1 MRQQYKRQSFAAWSF
16 WLTLLVGGTLY
27 GASHFDWFD
36 IAWPW
41 SSPPGPA
48 VAQTTPAEASAHPLP
63 PDGQIE
69 VSPNAVGPQSEPPP
83 EVDDAPPPKHESMKS
98 AKARLM
104 VQHAEDSP
112 PKLRANP
119 TTPSSVEPA
128 SIDDVDMTRPRFS
141 ATSDTSSA
149 PPPQK
154 PALQAQSE
162 PAAQSPVRRAAA
174 PSMPSDVAPA
184 SHTVE
189 ESAQSSSPGPTAS
202 ADAASTTAATGSGM
216 SSSTIDPDLANR
228 LKTIDGL
235 LEGDDVL
242 RAHRE
247 LSTIYW
253 SKPGWRSAIQQRIEK
268 TANAIYF
275 DPRLHFVEPYIV
287 NPNDQFA
294 QIAKRYNVP
303 WQYLAKLNRID
314 DPRRLRTGRKLK
326 VIQGPFS
333 AIVEA
338 GSFLMTIHAYGYFVR
353 AYPIGIGKDATT
365 PLGKFAV
372 LNKVVKPQYTDPH
385 GRVLDP
391 DDPQNPLGPRWL
403 DLGNSYGIH
412 GTIDPGSIGKAE
424 SRGCI
429 RMRNQDVTEVFDM
442 LNVGSEI
449 TIRP

>member
-1 MRQQYKRQSFAAWSF
+1 MRQQYKRQSFAAWAF

-27 GASHFDWFD
+27 GASRFDWFEF
-36 IAWPW
+36 AWPHAP
-41 SSPPGPA
+41 SAGTPA
-48 VAQTTPAEASAHPLP
+48 VAQGAPAAEAASHPLA
-63 PDGQIE
+63 PDGQIQ
-69 VSPNAVGPQSEPPP
+69 VTPSSVGPQSEPPP
-83 EVDDAPPPKHESMKS
+83 EVDDSPATAKPESMQS

-104 VQHAEDSP
+104 VQRADDAA

-128 SIDDVDMTRPRFS
+128 SIDDVDMSRPRFNATADS
-141 ATSDTSSA
+141 AATTF
-149 PPPQK
+149 PQK
-154 PALQAQSE
+154 PAIQ
-162 PAAQSPVRRAAA
+162 
-174 PSMPSDVAPA
+174 PA
-184 SHTVE
+184 SAQTEFPAPPSSSNVVRASKTVE
-189 ESAQSSSPGPTAS
+189 ESTA
-202 ADAASTTAATGSGM
+202 TAAPA
-216 SSSTIDPDLANR
+216 IDPELASR
-228 LKTIDGL
+228 LKNIDGY
-235 LEGDDVL
+235 LEADDVL

-268 TANAIYF
+268 TANTIYF

-287 NPNDQFA
+287 NANDQFV

-303 WQYLAKLNRID
+303 WQYLAKLNRVP
-314 DPRRLRTGRKLK
+314 DPKTLRPGKKLK
-326 VIQGPFS
+326 VMQGPFS

-338 GSFLMTIHAYGYFVR
+338 DSFLLTVHAYGYFVR
-353 AYPIGIGKDATT
+353 AYPIGIGKDSTT

-385 GRVLDP
+385 GRVIDG
-391 DDPQNPLGPRWL
+391 DDRQNPLGPRWL

-412 GTIDPGSIGKAE
+412 GTIDPGSIGKSE

-429 RMRNQDVTEVFDM
+429 RMRNEDVVEIFDM
-442 LNVGSEI
+442 LGVGSEV